1 MRLQRIEQG
10 KEKENAE
17 RLTREYEAQLLE
29 ERQREEARREAAAAH
44 KRDLIRQ
51 MQSNE
56 EAKRRAEARAAEE
69 AEEARRR
76 ERQTHVLL
84 EQIRE
89 RKVKEMERDA
99 IPDKYTV
106 ELRSKK
112 SVCA

>member
-1 MRLQRIEQG
+1 MYKRQ
-10 KEKENAE
+10 
-17 RLTREYEAQLLE
+17 REYEAQLLA